1 MLSEHLL
8 NSNENYTHFA
18 ILYALYT
25 NKTCSTIEL
34 AKILDIEIGELNA
47 QLKSLSRTG
56 LIIHKLADKTSAWC
70 LSRSGYRAI
79 SSYYISLSKLRKRIL
94 FETNKTLCSDEYGRI
109 YYTITKGEL
118 KEIGED
124 NLFIPDGFILGSIGR
139 TKDPNKYRVYL
150 VRSSIPTNY

>member
-1 MLSEHLL
+1 MFSEYLL
-8 NSNENYTHFA
+8 NSIANYTHFA

-34 AKILDIEIGELNA
+34 SRILDVKIDELTAQIE
-47 QLKSLSRTG
+47 SLYKTG
-56 LIIHKLADKTSAWC
+56 LLIHKSNPKTSVWC

-79 SSYYISLSKLRKRIL
+79 SSYYISLSKLRKRTL